1 MISIYSYKKKRNL
14 DDHENNE
21 IPHAFNCLLAFV
33 LWCADKKL
41 TYGRF
46 FHFSSHIIEDFEM
59 KIKTPRIRR
68 GVSKKK
74 TN

>member
-1 MISIYSYKKKRNL
+1 MKIMKFPMHLIVYS
-14 DDHENNE
+14 
-21 IPHAFNCLLAFV
+21 FV
-33 LWCADKKL
+33 LWFADKKL

-46 FHFSSHIIEDFEM
+46 FHFSSHIIEDFEL

-74 TN
+74 PN